1 MEKQEKTLL
10 EKLIIQTYDRKPE
23 TIGNNSL
30 LWVEVCKRLSH
41 YYNIKT
47 IDDLYLSILKNEL
60 PSSHSLAATISC
72 VRKKYPQYEP
82 TEEQKKL
89 KNEVKQ
95 QYINNYRNA

>member
-1 MEKQEKTLL
+1 MGKNTSIL

-23 TIGNNSL
+23 TIGNNNL
-30 LWVEVCKRLSH
+30 LWVEVCKRLQNLYKIES
-41 YYNIKT
+41 

-60 PSSHSLAATISC
+60 PSSHSLAAAISC

-82 TEEQKKL
+82 TEEQKKI

-95 QYINNYRNA
+95 RYIENYRNS